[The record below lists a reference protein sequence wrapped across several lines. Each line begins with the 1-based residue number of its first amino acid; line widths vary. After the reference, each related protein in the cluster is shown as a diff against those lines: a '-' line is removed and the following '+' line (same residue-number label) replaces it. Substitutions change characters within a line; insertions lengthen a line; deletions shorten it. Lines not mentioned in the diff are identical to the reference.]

1 MQFTCTQENLLRGL
15 QSVSHIT
22 GRTSTLPILKNILI
36 VAEKDGITL
45 ASTNLELGIT
55 TKIRGKVDAT
65 GSFTVQARVLV
76 DYVSLLPTGNV
87 SVALENNE
95 LHVGGKG
102 SKTSMKGLGAE
113 DFPVI
118 PKVQDG
124 VRFSL
129 PVQTLKAALSKTVF
143 AVATDE
149 SRPEINGV
157 LLQLLNQTLTFAATD
172 SYRLAEAQVPL
183 ATTKDEQRV
192 IVPSRSLLELIR
204 ILPEGGEVGVVV
216 GENQVGF
223 TTEDLEIVSRL
234 IEGQFP
240 DYQQIIPANFA
251 TQVTAEVEAFAK
263 TVRQVS
269 LFCRSGINDV
279 TLTASAGADH
289 VQVSAANAQ
298 VGTGE
303 ASFPATVNGGNVGI
317 VFNWRF
323 LLDGLQAAGSEE
335 VELRVNDEKGPGLLV
350 PKAPSKVQPA
360 FRYLVM
366 PIRQ

>member
-1 MQFTCTQENLLRGL
+1 M
-15 QSVSHIT
+15 SHIT

-45 ASTNLELGIT
+45 VSTNLELGIT
-55 TKIRGKVDAT
+55 AKVRGKVDTT
-65 GSFTVQARVLV
+65 GSFTVQARVLL
-76 DYVSLLPTGNV
+76 DYVSLLPAGNV
-87 SVALENNE
+87 TVELVNSELLVA
-95 LHVGGKG
+95 GGG
-102 SKTSMKGLGAE
+102 AKTSLKGLDAE

-124 VRFSL
+124 TRFSL
-129 PVQTLKAALSKTVF
+129 PVPALKAALSKTVF

-149 SRPEINGV
+149 SRPEISGV
-157 LLQLLNQTLTFAATD
+157 LVHLHNQQLTFAATD
-172 SYRLAEAQVPL
+172 SYRLAEARLPL
-183 ATTKDEQRV
+183 TTAKDEQRV

-204 ILPEGGEVGVVV
+204 ILPENGEVGVVV

-223 TTEDLEIVSRL
+223 TTDELDIVSRL

-240 DYQQIIPANFA
+240 DYEQIIPATFS
-251 TQVTAEVEAFAK
+251 THVTAKVESFAK

-269 LFCRSGINDV
+269 LFCRSGVNDV
-279 TLTASAGADH
+279 TLSAASGADTMT
-289 VQVSAANAQ
+289 VNAANSQ
-298 VGTGE
+298 VGAGE
-303 ASFPATVNGGNVGI
+303 AHFPASITGDEVHI

-323 LLDGLQAAGSEE
+323 LLDGLQAMGSEE
-335 VELRVNDEKGPGLLV
+335 VDLQLNDEKGPGLLV
-350 PKAPSKVQPA
+350 PKAPDKLQPV

>member
-1 MQFTCTQENLLRGL
+1 MKFTCTQENFFHGL
-15 QSVSHIT
+15 QTVSHIA
-22 GRTSTLPILKNILI
+22 GRTSTLPILKNLLI
-36 VAEKDGITL
+36 VAEKEGITL

-55 TKIRGKVDAT
+55 TKIRGKVET
-65 GSFTVQARVLV
+65 PGSFTVQARVLV
-76 DYVSLLPTGNV
+76 DYVSLLPPGNIQ
-87 SVALENNE
+87 AHLENGE
-95 LHVGGKG
+95 FHLSGAG
-102 SKTSMKGLGAE
+102 SKTSLKGLPAE

-124 VRFSL
+124 ARFSL
-129 PVQTLKAALSKTVF
+129 PAATLKAALATTVF

-157 LLQLLNQTLTFAATD
+157 LLHLHDQTFTFAATD
-172 SYRLAEAQVPL
+172 SYRLAEAKIPL
-183 ATTKDEQRV
+183 TASKDEQRA
-192 IVPSRSLLELIR
+192 IVPSRSLQELLR
-204 ILPEGGEVGVVV
+204 ALPDSGDVAVVL

-223 TTEDLEIVSRL
+223 SAADLEIVSRL

-240 DYQQIIPANFA
+240 DYTQIIPASFR
-251 TQVTAEVEAFAK
+251 TKLTLEAEGFAK

-279 TLTASAGADH
+279 TIAAAAGADE
-289 VQVSAANAQ
+289 VTVSAANAQ
-298 VGTGE
+298 VGASEARFPAVSSGGE
-303 ASFPATVNGGNVGI
+303 ARI

-323 LLDGLQAAGSEE
+323 LLDGLQAIGGGD
-335 VELRVNDEKGPGLLV
+335 VELQLNDEKSPGLLT
-350 PKAPSKVQPA
+350 PKTQAKGAPA

>member
-1 MQFTCTQENLLRGL
+1 M
-15 QSVSHIT
+15 SHIT
-22 GRTSTLPILKNILI
+22 GRTSTLPILKNILM

-45 ASTNLELGIT
+45 ISTNLELGIT
-55 TKIRGKVDAT
+55 AKVRGKVDTT
-65 GSFTVQARVLV
+65 GSFTVQARVLL
-76 DYVSLLPTGNV
+76 DYASLLPTGNV
-87 SVALENNE
+87 TVELENNE
-95 LHVGGKG
+95 LRVAGGG
-102 SKTSMKGLGAE
+102 ARTSLKGLAAE

-124 VRFSL
+124 TRFSL
-129 PVQTLKAALSKTVF
+129 PVATLKAALSKTVF

-149 SRPEINGV
+149 SRPEISGV
-157 LLQLLNQTLTFAATD
+157 LLHLHNQHLTFAATD

-183 ATTKDEQRV
+183 ATAKDEQRV

-204 ILPEGGEVGVVV
+204 ILPESGEVGVVV

-223 TTEDLEIVSRL
+223 TTDELDIVSRL

-240 DYQQIIPANFA
+240 DYEQIIPVAFT
-251 TQVTAEVEAFAK
+251 TQVTAGVESFAK

-269 LFCRSGINDV
+269 LFCRSGVNDV
-279 TLTASAGADH
+279 TLSAAASADA
-289 VQVSAANAQ
+289 VTVNAANAQ

-303 ASFPATVNGGNVGI
+303 AHFPASVTGGEVRI

-323 LLDGLQAAGSEE
+323 LLDGLQAMGSDE
-335 VELRVNDEKGPGLLV
+335 VELRLNDEKGPGLLV
-350 PKAPSKVQPA
+350 PKAPDKLQPM